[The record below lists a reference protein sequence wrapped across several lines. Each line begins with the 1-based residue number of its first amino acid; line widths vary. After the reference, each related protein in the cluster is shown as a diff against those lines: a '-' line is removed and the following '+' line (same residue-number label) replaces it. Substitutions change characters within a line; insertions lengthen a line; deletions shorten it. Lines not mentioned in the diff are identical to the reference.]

1 MKPLPWAQA
10 SIRRFLL
17 VLLLPGLGAVFAGEL
32 WLGWRTASEAA
43 DAAYDRSLLGAVKSI
58 DSSISTAS
66 GGLGVELPYR
76 MLEFFELM
84 AQGQVFYRV
93 ATEDGLVEIG
103 SANLPAPTKPLQT
116 GVPQF
121 HEGEYVG
128 QAVRVGSYARDLN
141 PPLAG
146 QTGPQRV
153 VIQVAETL
161 EARNDFR
168 HALVLQSLARDV
180 MLMLAA
186 SALLALAIAWAM
198 RPLDR
203 LRQEVDA
210 RDPQDM
216 TPMDAHGTPSE
227 VLPLVQAINHHIH
240 RNREQTEARRRF
252 IDDASHQLRTPL
264 TTLVTQVAYA
274 QREADPAAQRQVLD
288 NIRQQLDETIR
299 QTNQMLSLARA
310 DSAPPQR
317 QPFDAVS
324 LAEGLVRQW
333 WAFAREQG
341 VDLGL
346 DAPPHPLPLWGE
358 PDLLRE
364 ALANLLHNAIR
375 HGGAAGQATL
385 VVRGLPDGG
394 VQVAVVDNGLG
405 LPPDELRRAGER
417 FFRGRGG
424 LVPGSGLGLAI
435 VRTVAERQG
444 GQMQVAA
451 GPGGCG
457 LAVTLTLPASPELS
471 ASVTAVPGFT
481 SG

>member
-1 MKPLPWAQA
+1 MTLTSWTRT

-32 WLGWRTASEAA
+32 WLAWRTASEAA

-76 MLEFFELM
+76 MLEFFELT

-103 SANLPAPTKPLQT
+103 SADLPPPPQPLMT
-116 GVPQF
+116 GQPQF

-128 QAVRVGSYARDLN
+128 QAVRVGSYARELN

-146 QTGPQRV
+146 QSEPQRV

-168 HALVLQSLARDV
+168 RSLVLQSLARDV
-180 MLMLAA
+180 LLMLAA
-186 SALLALAIAWAM
+186 TGLLALAIAWAM
-198 RPLDR
+198 RPLDQI
-203 LRQEVDA
+203 RQEVDA
-210 RDPQDM
+210 RDPQDL
-216 TPMDAHGTPSE
+216 TPMDDTGAPAE
-227 VLPLVQAINHHIH
+227 VRPLVQAINHHIE

-264 TTLVTQVAYA
+264 ATLATQVAYA
-274 QREADPAAQRQVLD
+274 QRENDPAQQREVLD

-310 DSAPPQR
+310 DSAPAQR
-317 QPFDAVS
+317 QPFDAVA
-324 LAEGLVRQW
+324 LAEALIRQW
-333 WAFAREQG
+333 WALARDQG

-346 DAPPHPLPLWGE
+346 DAPDSPIPLQGE

-364 ALANLLHNAIR
+364 ALSNLLHNAIR
-375 HGGAAGQATL
+375 HGGAGCQVTL
-385 VVRGLPDGG
+385 VVRGEPGG
-394 VQVAVVDNGLG
+394 RVQLTVVDNGPG
-405 LPPDELRRAGER
+405 LPPGELARAGER
-417 FFRGRGG
+417 FFRGSG
-424 LVPGSGLGLAI
+424 VSQPGSGLGLAI
-435 VRTVAERQG
+435 VRTVAQRHG
-444 GQMQVAA
+444 GQMRVNG
-451 GPGGCG
+451 GPEGRG
-457 LAVTLTLPASPELS
+457 LAVTLDLPVSPS
-471 ASVTAVPGFT
+471 AESNQG
-481 SG
+481 

>member
-1 MKPLPWAQA
+1 VTALGWARA
-10 SIRRFLL
+10 SVRRFLL
-17 VLLLPGLGAVFAGEL
+17 VLLLPGLGVVIAGEL
-32 WLGWRTASEAA
+32 WLGWRTASDAA

-66 GGLGVELPYR
+66 GGIGVELPYR
-76 MLEFFELM
+76 MLEFFELT

-103 SANLPAPTKPLQT
+103 SADLPAPPRPLKT
-116 GVPQF
+116 GQPQF
-121 HEGEYVG
+121 HEGDYLG
-128 QAVRVGSYARDLN
+128 QAVRVGSYARELN

-146 QTGPQRV
+146 HAGPQRV

-168 HALVLQSLARDV
+168 RALVLQSLARDIL
-180 MLMLAA
+180 LMLAA
-186 SALLALAIAWAM
+186 TGLLALAIAWAM

-210 RDPQDM
+210 RDPQDL
-216 TPMDAHGTPSE
+216 TPVDDTGAPAE
-227 VLPLVQAINHHIH
+227 VRPLVQAINHHIDRH
-240 RNREQTEARRRF
+240 REQTEARRRF

-264 TTLVTQVAYA
+264 TTLATQVAYA
-274 QREADPAAQRQVLD
+274 QRETDPAAQRQVLD
-288 NIRQQLDETIR
+288 TIREQLDETIR

-317 QPFDAVS
+317 QPFDAVA
-324 LAEGLVRQW
+324 LAEALVRQW
-333 WAFAREQG
+333 WGPAREQG

-346 DAPPHPLPLWGE
+346 DAPDGPLPLQGE

-375 HGGAAGQATL
+375 HGGAGCHVTL
-385 VVRGLPDGG
+385 VVSGEAHGA
-394 VQVAVVDNGLG
+394 VQITVVDNGPG
-405 LPPDELRRAGER
+405 LPPDELARAGER

-424 LVPGSGLGLAI
+424 ALPGSGLGLAI
-435 VRTVAERQG
+435 VRTVAQRHG
-444 GQMQVAA
+444 GQMAVSA
-451 GPGGCG
+451 GPDGHG
-457 LAVTLTLPASPELS
+457 LAVTITLPAARAFE
-471 ASVTAVPGFT
+471 TTPG
-481 SG
+481 

>member
-1 MKPLPWAQA
+1 MTAAGWARA

-32 WLGWRTASEAA
+32 WLAWRTASEAA

-76 MLEFFELM
+76 MLEFFELT

-103 SANLPAPTKPLQT
+103 SADLPAPPQPLQT
-116 GVPQF
+116 GQPQF
-121 HEGEYVG
+121 HEGEYLG
-128 QAVRVGSYARDLN
+128 QAVRVGSYARELN

-146 QTGPQRV
+146 SSGRQRV
-153 VIQVAETL
+153 LIQVAETL

-168 HALVLQSLARDV
+168 RALVLQSLARDV
-180 MLMLAA
+180 LLMVAA
-186 SALLALAIAWAM
+186 TGLLVLAIAWAM

-203 LRQEVDA
+203 LRQDVDA
-210 RDPQDM
+210 RDPQDL
-216 TPMDAHGTPSE
+216 TPVDDAGAPAE
-227 VLPLVQAINHHIH
+227 VRPLVQAINHHIE
-240 RNREQTEARRRF
+240 RNREQVEARRRF

-274 QREADPAAQRQVLD
+274 QREADPSAQRQVLE
-288 NIRQQLDETIR
+288 NIREQLDETIR

-310 DSAPPQR
+310 DSAPPQH
-317 QPFDAVS
+317 QLFDVVA

-333 WAFAREQG
+333 WAPAREQG

-346 DAPPHPLPLWGE
+346 EAPDGPLTLHGE

-375 HGGAAGQATL
+375 HGGAGCHVTL
-385 VVRGLPDGG
+385 VVREQPGLA
-394 VQVAVVDNGLG
+394 VQIAVVDDGPG
-405 LPPDELRRAGER
+405 LPAEELARAGER
-417 FFRGRGG
+417 FFRGRRGA
-424 LVPGSGLGLAI
+424 LPGSGLGLAI
-435 VRTVAERQG
+435 VRTVAQRHG
-444 GQMQVAA
+444 GQMQVSK
-451 GPGGCG
+451 GPEGQG
-457 LAVTLTLPASPELS
+457 LAVALSLPAP
-471 ASVTAVPGFT
+471 PGLDVAP
-481 SG
+481 G

>member
-1 MKPLPWAQA
+1 MATGWARA

-32 WLGWRTASEAA
+32 WLAWRTASEAA

-66 GGLGVELPYR
+66 GGIGVELPYR
-76 MLEFFELM
+76 MLEFFELT

-103 SANLPAPTKPLQT
+103 SADLPAPPQPLQS
-116 GVPQF
+116 GQPQF
-121 HEGEYVG
+121 HEGVYVG
-128 QAVRVGSYARDLN
+128 QPVRVGSYARELN

-146 QTGPQRV
+146 QAGPQRV

-161 EARNDFR
+161 EARSEFR
-168 HALVLQSLARDV
+168 RSLVLQSLARDV
-180 MLMLAA
+180 LLMAA
-186 SALLALAIAWAM
+186 ATGLLALAIAWAM

-216 TPMDAHGTPSE
+216 TPVDDTGTPAE
-227 VLPLVQAINHHIH
+227 VRPLVQAINHHID
-240 RNREQTEARRRF
+240 RNREQAEARRRF

-264 TTLVTQVAYA
+264 TTLSTQVAYA
-274 QREADPAAQRQVLD
+274 LRESEPANQRQVLE
-288 NIRQQLDETIR
+288 NIREQLDETIR

-317 QPFDAVS
+317 QVCDAVA
-324 LAEGLVRQW
+324 LAEALMRQW
-333 WAFAREQG
+333 WAPARDQG

-346 DAPPHPLPLWGE
+346 DTPDGPLILLGE

-375 HGGAAGQATL
+375 HGGAGCQVTL
-385 VVRGLPDGG
+385 VVRSVPEGA
-394 VQVAVVDNGLG
+394 VQIAVVDNGPG
-405 LPPDELRRAGER
+405 LPPGELARAGER
-417 FFRGRGG
+417 FFRGQASAG
-424 LVPGSGLGLAI
+424 PGSGLGLAI
-435 VRTVAERQG
+435 VRTVAQRHG
-444 GQMQVAA
+444 GQMQVGA
-451 GPGGCG
+451 GPDGRG
-457 LAVTLTLPASPELS
+457 LAVLLTLPAAP
-471 ASVTAVPGFT
+471 TAPQTPG
-481 SG
+481 

>member
-1 MKPLPWAQA
+1 VKPLTWSRT

-76 MLEFFELM
+76 MLEFFELT

-103 SANLPAPTKPLQT
+103 SADLPAPPRPLKT
-116 GVPQF
+116 GQPQF
-121 HEGEYVG
+121 HEGAYVG
-128 QAVRVGSYARDLN
+128 QAVRLGSYARELN

-146 QTGPQRV
+146 QSGPQRV

-168 HALVLQSLARDV
+168 RALVLQSLARDV
-180 MLMLAA
+180 LLMLAA

-216 TPMDAHGTPSE
+216 TPMDASGAPAE
-227 VLPLVQAINHHIH
+227 VLPLVQAINHHID
-240 RNREQTEARRRF
+240 RNREQAEARRRF

-264 TTLVTQVAYA
+264 TTLATQVAYA
-274 QREADPAAQRQVLD
+274 QREADPSALREVLD

-317 QPFDAVS
+317 QPFDAVA
-324 LAEGLVRQW
+324 LAEALMRQW
-333 WAFAREQG
+333 WAPARDQG

-346 DAPPHPLPLWGE
+346 DAPEHPLPMAGE

-375 HGGAAGQATL
+375 HGGAGCHVTL
-385 VVRGLPDGG
+385 VVHGG
-394 VQVAVVDNGLG
+394 PGGTVQIAVVDDGPG
-405 LPPDELRRAGER
+405 LPPEDLARVGER

-424 LVPGSGLGLAI
+424 ALPGSGLGLAI
-435 VRTVAERQG
+435 VRTVAQRLG
-444 GQMQVAA
+444 GQMQVTP
-451 GPGGCG
+451 GPEGQG
-457 LAVTLTLPASPELS
+457 LAVTLTLPAGPMPDT
-471 ASVTAVPGFT
+471 V

>member
-1 MKPLPWAQA
+1 MNLPTWPRA

-32 WLGWRTASEAA
+32 WLAWRTASEAA

-76 MLEFFELM
+76 MLEFFELT

-103 SANLPAPTKPLQT
+103 SADLPAPPQSLET
-116 GVPQF
+116 GQPQF
-121 HEGEYVG
+121 HEGEYLG
-128 QAVRVGSYARDLN
+128 QPVRVGSYARELN

-146 QTGPQRV
+146 QSGRQRV
-153 VIQVAETL
+153 LIQVAETL

-168 HALVLQSLARDV
+168 RTLVLQSLARDV
-180 MLMLAA
+180 LLMVTATGMLV
-186 SALLALAIAWAM
+186 LAIAWAM

-203 LRQEVDA
+203 LRQDVDA
-210 RDPQDM
+210 RDPQDL
-216 TPMDAHGTPSE
+216 TPMDDTRAPAE
-227 VLPLVQAINHHIH
+227 VRPLVQAINHHIE
-240 RNREQTEARRRF
+240 RNREQAEARRRF

-264 TTLVTQVAYA
+264 TTLATQVAYA
-274 QREADPAAQRQVLD
+274 QREADPTSQRQVLE
-288 NIRQQLDETIR
+288 NIREQLDETIR

-317 QPFDAVS
+317 QPFDAVALS
-324 LAEGLVRQW
+324 EGLVRQW
-333 WAFAREQG
+333 WASARDQG

-346 DAPPHPLPLWGE
+346 DAPDEPLGLQGE

-375 HGGAAGQATL
+375 HGGAGCHVTL
-385 VVRGLPDGG
+385 VVRGEPSGWVRL
-394 VQVAVVDNGLG
+394 AVVDDGPGLTAE
-405 LPPDELRRAGER
+405 ELARAGER

-424 LVPGSGLGLAI
+424 ALPGSGLGLAI
-435 VRTVAERQG
+435 VRTVAQRHG
-444 GQMQVAA
+444 GQMQVSP
-451 GPGGCG
+451 GPDGGG
-457 LAVTLTLPASPELS
+457 LAVSLTLPAASGPELNQ
-471 ASVTAVPGFT
+471 G
-481 SG
+481 

>member
-1 MKPLPWAQA
+1 MTAAGWARA

-32 WLGWRTASEAA
+32 WLAWRTASEAA

-76 MLEFFELM
+76 MLEFFELT

-103 SANLPAPTKPLQT
+103 SADLPAPPQPLQT
-116 GVPQF
+116 GQPQF
-121 HEGEYVG
+121 HEGEYLG
-128 QAVRVGSYARDLN
+128 QAVRVGSYARELN

-146 QTGPQRV
+146 SSGRQRV
-153 VIQVAETL
+153 LIQVAETL

-168 HALVLQSLARDV
+168 RALVLQSLARDV
-180 MLMLAA
+180 LLMVAA
-186 SALLALAIAWAM
+186 TGLLVLAIAWAM

-203 LRQEVDA
+203 LRQDVDA
-210 RDPQDM
+210 RDPQDL
-216 TPMDAHGTPSE
+216 TPVDDAGAPAE
-227 VLPLVQAINHHIH
+227 VRPLVQAINHHIE
-240 RNREQTEARRRF
+240 RNREQVEARRRF

-274 QREADPAAQRQVLD
+274 QREADPSAQRQVLE
-288 NIRQQLDETIR
+288 NIREQLDETIR

-310 DSAPPQR
+310 DSAPPQH
-317 QPFDAVS
+317 QLFDVVA

-333 WAFAREQG
+333 WAPAREQG

-346 DAPPHPLPLWGE
+346 EAPDGPLTLHGE

-375 HGGAAGQATL
+375 HGGAGCHVTL
-385 VVRGLPDGG
+385 VVREQPGLA
-394 VQVAVVDNGLG
+394 VQIAVVDDGPG
-405 LPPDELRRAGER
+405 LPVEELARAGER

-424 LVPGSGLGLAI
+424 ALPGSGLGLAI
-435 VRTVAERQG
+435 VRTVAQRHG
-444 GQMQVAA
+444 GQMQVSK
-451 GPGGCG
+451 GPEGRG
-457 LAVTLTLPASPELS
+457 LAVALSLPAP
-471 ASVTAVPGFT
+471 PGLDVAP
-481 SG
+481 G

>member
-1 MKPLPWAQA
+1 MTPLSWSRA

-32 WLGWRTASEAA
+32 WLAWRTASEAA

-76 MLEFFELM
+76 MLEFFELT

-103 SANLPAPTKPLQT
+103 SADLPAPPRPLLT
-116 GVPQF
+116 GQPQF
-121 HEGEYVG
+121 HEGAYVG
-128 QAVRVGSYARDLN
+128 QAVRVGSYARELN

-146 QTGPQRV
+146 QAGPQRV
-153 VIQVAETL
+153 VIQVAETM
-161 EARNDFR
+161 EARTDFR
-168 HALVLQSLARDV
+168 RALVLQSLARDV
-180 MLMLAA
+180 LLMVAA

-216 TPMDAHGTPSE
+216 TPMDASGAPAE
-227 VLPLVQAINHHIH
+227 VLPLVQAINHHIA

-264 TTLVTQVAYA
+264 TTLATQVAYA
-274 QREADPAAQRQVLD
+274 QREADPSAQRKVLD
-288 NIRQQLDETIR
+288 NIRAQLDETIR

-317 QPFDAVS
+317 QPFDAVA
-324 LAEGLVRQW
+324 LAEALVRQW
-333 WAFAREQG
+333 WGPARDQG

-346 DAPPHPLPLWGE
+346 DAPDHPLPLLGE

-375 HGGAAGQATL
+375 HGGAGGYVTL
-385 VVRGLPDGG
+385 TVRAEPGESVRLS
-394 VQVAVVDNGLG
+394 VVDNGPG
-405 LPPDELRRAGER
+405 LPPDELARVGER
-417 FFRGRGG
+417 FFRGSGG
-424 LVPGSGLGLAI
+424 ALPGSGLGLAI
-435 VRTVAERQG
+435 VRTVAQRHG
-444 GQMQVAA
+444 GQMRVAT
-451 GPGGCG
+451 GPEGRG
-457 LAVTLTLPASPELS
+457 LAVTLTLPASAAPS
-471 ASVTAVPGFT
+471 AGTGATG
-481 SG
+481 

>member
-1 MKPLPWAQA
+1 MTPLSWSRA

-32 WLGWRTASEAA
+32 WLAWRTASEAA

-76 MLEFFELM
+76 MLEFFELT

-103 SANLPAPTKPLQT
+103 SADLPAPPRPLLT
-116 GVPQF
+116 GQPQF
-121 HEGEYVG
+121 HEGAYVG
-128 QAVRVGSYARDLN
+128 QAVRVGSYARELN

-146 QTGPQRV
+146 QAGPQRV

-161 EARNDFR
+161 EARTGFR
-168 HALVLQSLARDV
+168 RALVLQSLARDV
-180 MLMLAA
+180 LLMVAA

-216 TPMDAHGTPSE
+216 TPMDASGAPAE
-227 VLPLVQAINHHIH
+227 VLPLVQAINHHIA

-264 TTLVTQVAYA
+264 TTLATQVAYA
-274 QREADPAAQRQVLD
+274 QREADPSAQRKVLD
-288 NIRQQLDETIR
+288 NIRAQLDETIR

-317 QPFDAVS
+317 QPFDAVA
-324 LAEGLVRQW
+324 LAEALVRQW
-333 WAFAREQG
+333 WGPARDQG

-346 DAPPHPLPLWGE
+346 DAPDHPLPLLGE

-375 HGGAAGQATL
+375 HGGAGGYVTL
-385 VVRGLPDGG
+385 TVRAEPGESVRLS
-394 VQVAVVDNGLG
+394 VVDNGPG
-405 LPPDELRRAGER
+405 LPPDELARVGER
-417 FFRGRGG
+417 FFRGSGG
-424 LVPGSGLGLAI
+424 ALPGSGLGLAI
-435 VRTVAERQG
+435 VRTVAQRHG
-444 GQMQVAA
+444 GQMRVAT
-451 GPGGCG
+451 GPEGRG
-457 LAVTLTLPASPELS
+457 LAVTLTLPASAAPS
-471 ASVTAVPGFT
+471 AGTGATG
-481 SG
+481 